1 MDKTVQTELG
11 IVQKIVVKS
20 MKLLYMEV
28 SNDIKNQ
35 KNAWPKFEEHFP
47 SLTGRKM
54 YGFDYSNSKIYRVY
68 SLVLDEDNG
77 ENFGLKQFDFEGGV
91 YIRLRLKFNP
101 PELYEKIGPA
111 YDFLIRNYEESIEW
125 SLTMIEHYKAKIF

>member
-35 KNAWPKFEEHFP
+35 KNA
-47 SLTGRKM
+47 
-54 YGFDYSNSKIYRVY
+54 
-68 SLVLDEDNG
+68 
-77 ENFGLKQFDFEGGV
+77 
-91 YIRLRLKFNP
+91 
-101 PELYEKIGPA
+101 
-111 YDFLIRNYEESIEW
+111 
-125 SLTMIEHYKAKIF
+125 